1 MNHSTHPFLRF
12 IATRLGRGV
21 AAGAA
26 GTIAMDLLGYRS
38 YRHDNGRSSL
48 SDWEFRST
56 SDGFDDA
63 PAPAKVG
70 KWLASAAHI
79 DLPDSAATAT
89 NNVVHWTT
97 GLMWGSAAAVL
108 YRIPRVRALEA
119 GILTGLVAFAT
130 SYIVLPKIGIYRRI
144 TEYNVRTLAND
155 ASAHLVFG
163 VVAGTILTAG

>member
-1 MNHSTHPFLRF
+1 MNQSTHPLLRS

-26 GTIAMDLLGYRS
+26 GTIAMDMLGYRR

-48 SDWEFRST
+48 SDWEFRTT

-63 PAPAKVG
+63 PAPARVG

-79 DLPDSAATAT
+79 DLPDSAATVT

-97 GLMWGSAAAVL
+97 GLIWGTAAATL
-108 YRIPRVRALEA
+108 HCLPRVRSVEA
-119 GILTGLVAFAT
+119 GVLTGFLAFAT
-130 SYIVLPKIGIYRRI
+130 SYAVLPKLGIYRKI
-144 TEYNVRTLAND
+144 TSYDARTLAHD
-155 ASAHLVFG
+155 LSAHVVFG
-163 VVAGTILTAG
+163 VVAGTILTGG